1 MSKHLQRDLEKL
13 HSQLLALF
21 GVIEQMID
29 QAARALCERQTDLVE
44 TVLLTDRQVNE
55 ADVQIEEDCLKILAL
70 HQPVAADLRR
80 ISTVLKVNAD
90 LERIGDLAKNIAE
103 RAKSLGD
110 YPYFPI
116 PEQLSEMVRQ
126 AVMMVRMAIDAF
138 VNSDTALAK
147 KVIQY
152 DTAVDTNNRL
162 IIGELKELMKTD
174 SGLVEPALHCFSAS
188 RHIERIADHAEN
200 IAEEVVYLVD
210 GDIVRHKHG
219 NFSLGKHATQD
230 AEVKDSRDRR

>member
-13 HSQLLALF
+13 HSQLLTLF

-29 QAARALCERQTDLVE
+29 QAARALCERQTDLVQ
-44 TVLLTDRQVNE
+44 TVLDTDREVNE

-80 ISTVLKVNAD
+80 IATVMKVNTD

-103 RAKSLGD
+103 RAQGLGD
-110 YPYFPI
+110 YPFFPV

-152 DTAVDTNNRL
+152 DTAVDNNNRL
-162 IIGELKELMKTD
+162 IIGELKELMKKDT
-174 SGLVEPALHCFSAS
+174 SLIEPALHCFSAS

-219 NFSLGKHATQD
+219 NFSLGKYSKQD
-230 AEVKDSRDRR
+230 AEAKDSRN

>member
-13 HSQLLALF
+13 HAQLLTLF

-29 QAARALCERQTDLVE
+29 QAARALCERQTDLVQ
-44 TVLLTDRQVNE
+44 TVLDTDREVNE

-80 ISTVLKVNAD
+80 IATVMKVNTD

-103 RAKSLGD
+103 RAQGLGD
-110 YPYFPI
+110 YPFFPI

-152 DTAVDTNNRL
+152 DTAVDNNNRL
-162 IIGELKELMKTD
+162 IIGELKELMKKDT
-174 SGLVEPALHCFSAS
+174 GLIEPALHCFSAS

-219 NFSLGKHATQD
+219 NFSLGKYSKQD
-230 AEVKDSRDRR
+230 AEAKDSRN

>member
-13 HSQLLALF
+13 HSQLLNLF

-29 QAARALCERQTDLVE
+29 QAARALCERQINLVE
-44 TVLLTDRQVNE
+44 TVLLTDREVNE

-80 ISTVLKVNAD
+80 IATVMKVNTD

-103 RAKSLGD
+103 RAQGLGD

-152 DTAVDTNNRL
+152 DSAVDNNNRT
-162 IIGELKELMKTD
+162 IIVELKELMKKDTA
-174 SGLVEPALHCFSAS
+174 LIEPALHCFSAS

-219 NFSLGKHATQD
+219 NFSLGKYAKQD
-230 AEVKDSRDRR
+230 AEVKNPRN

>member
-13 HSQLLALF
+13 HSQLLTLF

-29 QAARALCERQTDLVE
+29 QAARALCERQTDLVQ
-44 TVLLTDRQVNE
+44 TVLDTDREVNE

-80 ISTVLKVNAD
+80 IATVMKVNAD

-103 RAKSLGD
+103 RAQGLSD
-110 YPYFPI
+110 YPFFPI

-152 DTAVDTNNRL
+152 DTAVDNNNRL
-162 IIGELKELMKTD
+162 IIGELKEL
-174 SGLVEPALHCFSAS
+174 
-188 RHIERIADHAEN
+188 
-200 IAEEVVYLVD
+200 
-210 GDIVRHKHG
+210 
-219 NFSLGKHATQD
+219 
-230 AEVKDSRDRR
+230 

>member
-13 HSQLLALF
+13 HSQLLTLF

-29 QAARALCERQTDLVE
+29 QAARALCERQTELVQ
-44 TVLLTDRQVNE
+44 TVLDTDREVNE

-80 ISTVLKVNAD
+80 IATVMKVNTD

-103 RAKSLGD
+103 RAQGLAD
-110 YPYFPI
+110 YPFFPI

-152 DTAVDTNNRL
+152 DTAVDNNNRL
-162 IIGELKELMKTD
+162 IIGELKELMKKDT
-174 SGLVEPALHCFSAS
+174 GLIEPALHCFSAS

-219 NFSLGKHATQD
+219 NFSLGKYSKQD
-230 AEVKDSRDRR
+230 AEAKDSRN

>member
-13 HSQLLALF
+13 HSQLLTLF

-29 QAARALCERQTDLVE
+29 QAARALCERQTDLVQ
-44 TVLLTDRQVNE
+44 TVLDADREVNE

-70 HQPVAADLRR
+70 HQPFAADLRR
-80 ISTVLKVNAD
+80 IATVMKVNTD

-103 RAKSLGD
+103 RAQGLSD
-110 YPYFPI
+110 YPFFPI

-152 DTAVDTNNRL
+152 DTAVDNNNRL
-162 IIGELKELMKTD
+162 IIGELKELMKKDT
-174 SGLVEPALHCFSAS
+174 GLIEPALHCFSAS

-219 NFSLGKHATQD
+219 NFSLGKYSKQD
-230 AEVKDSRDRR
+230 AEAKDSRN

>member
-13 HSQLLALF
+13 HLQLLNLF

-29 QAARALCERQTDLVE
+29 HAARALCERRADLVE
-44 TVLLTDRQVNE
+44 SITVTDRQVNE
-55 ADVQIEEDCLKILAL
+55 ADVMIEEDCLKILAL

-80 ISTVLKVNAD
+80 IACVLKVNSD

-103 RAKSLGD
+103 RAQSLAEF
-110 YPYFPI
+110 PYFPI
-116 PEQLSEMVRQ
+116 PDQLGEMVRQ
-126 AVMMVRMAIDAF
+126 AVMMVRMAIDSF

-152 DTAVDTNNRL
+152 DSAVDNNNRL
-162 IIGELKELMKTD
+162 IIAELKELMKSD
-174 SGLVEPALHCFSAS
+174 RALVEPALHCFSAS

-200 IAEEVVYLVD
+200 IAEDVVYLVD

-219 NFSLGKHATQD
+219 MFALGKYAVQD
-230 AEVKDSRDRR
+230 AEIKNPGN